1 MTARVHVL
9 PNPQLQTVF
18 KDNVALAIAVSPGR
32 DAQADLVLGVAIKE
46 AVSIFRPPADEPL
59 VGTRAYRIARAE
71 LRLTLA
77 GASADRILGRTTR

>member
-32 DAQADLVLGVAIKE
+32 DAQADLVLGVAIAE
-46 AVSIFRPPADEPL
+46 AVRALREP

-77 GASADRILGRTTR
+77 GASTDRILGRTTR